1 MTAQKWHLVSCAT
14 VSLVLVL
21 VGNVTVTWGLGASLG
36 LPVRLKLPC
45 EWPSGTHFHYA
56 HAGRAGLNDRTYV
69 LNQLTNL
76 AATVNGTLCF
86 PPPCE
91 SLVSFHNGGRD
102 VPCGPGESWDDY
114 TTIWPPTLPPGGEH
128 QPLQVP
134 VPPDSLWGC
143 DGHWGSSLPV
153 ETGGPGQL
161 GRRAVAVPN
170 YYTWKCL
177 VAVENLPR
185 VVRVAYKTA
194 PAVQL
199 LRSLRITAK
208 EQSSLLT
215 ANPEQPYEAYTPA
228 GMPYYLLHIRR
239 GNALKF
245 QQDPNELIAL
255 NRTQTRFSQLEVDSV
270 VQAVIRHNADH
281 FKARFKGVA
290 TVTETAT
297 KLTLLF
303 CTDETNTTYLAE
315 LVQRLRAIPWVE
327 RAIHLDPL
335 LSKTQP
341 HNYKVYAI
349 EQALYRMQDPSRV
362 QKLRRGDPMTW
373 LLTEK
378 GKKPRTLWHETVCA
392 SASDR
397 LRLTLNQSL
406 QLCTS
411 PCPSPRHVILLHSPP
426 GNGAGLEDRTN
437 ILTVLG
443 AYAQVLCARVFVPK
457 PCVMLGNHAGPDAKP
472 LDCALNWTSYIDLS
486 KAPGMVR
493 EWPETE
499 VLLSPQETWRASQ
512 LEDPARASSSQ
523 LVSRLGLNGSYEVV
537 VEDLAKGLGCVE
549 KKNTACLLTFGFPQ
563 IWHHIKACGDKLRHK
578 LVQSGCTKFHKV
590 SHTYHDTYKD
600 EFVGLVGSPASQ
612 QAASEILGEL
622 RQKTF
627 SVLHLRRGDML
638 VNCDS
643 NLENVRDFLQ
653 HKLFLN
659 ATRKKLRQCPSLLLF
674 TDETDAAYIKEVL
687 AVAQGLNAY
696 IAHGDALVKA
706 QLSKMDGILH
716 PDSYLIYSVSNYI
729 KEAAVESGGFVWKFR
744 GYPRQPGRI
753 TDPACTKPHIR
764 AGSLSSARRSDQQ
777 TKQSCTLD

>member
-1 MTAQKWHLVSCAT
+1 MLLDDGNYVFFHNSWGGKGECVSIVGAVMRISFWRGGGWVVSGGVARGVLLLVCKISPALTLPHPLHYGISKGVPPPGYQPAWVILNGTDPTHILARAPKSLWTPTDQPWMEGKAPYTCNVPEVAFLEAAHPAGNNSYRVYFGGADAVLGTA
-14 VSLVLVL
+14 L
-21 VGNVTVTWGLGASLG
+21 VGFERVPGVVCESVV
-36 LPVRLKLPC
+36 PKKLQAPPPC

-56 HAGRAGLNDRTYV
+56 HAGRAGLNDRTHV
-69 LNQLTNL
+69 LNVLTNL

-91 SLVSFHNGGRD
+91 SLVSYHNGGRA
-102 VPCGPGESWDDY
+102 VPCGPGERWDDY

-245 QQDPNELIAL
+245 QQHPDELIAL

-270 VQAVIRHNADH
+270 VQAVIGHYANH

-341 HNYKVYAI
+341 NNYKVYAI
-349 EQALYRMQDPSRV
+349 EQALYRMQDSSRV
-362 QKLRRGDPMTW
+362 QKLRRGDPGPEITYQERKKIKNA
-373 LLTEK
+373 LRCSKNPVRCSSEKRTEK
-378 GKKPRTLWHETVCA
+378 ESIKVAKKAKAAAAT
-392 SASDR
+392 
-397 LRLTLNQSL
+397 
-406 QLCTS
+406 
-411 PCPSPRHVILLHSPP
+411 
-426 GNGAGLEDRTN
+426 GGAG
-437 ILTVLG
+437 G
-443 AYAQVLCARVFVPK
+443 AGGA
-457 PCVMLGNHAGPDAKP
+457 AG
-472 LDCALNWTSYIDLS
+472 
-486 KAPGMVR
+486 
-493 EWPETE
+493 
-499 VLLSPQETWRASQ
+499 
-512 LEDPARASSSQ
+512 
-523 LVSRLGLNGSYEVV
+523 
-537 VEDLAKGLGCVE
+537 
-549 KKNTACLLTFGFPQ
+549 
-563 IWHHIKACGDKLRHK
+563 
-578 LVQSGCTKFHKV
+578 
-590 SHTYHDTYKD
+590 
-600 EFVGLVGSPASQ
+600 
-612 QAASEILGEL
+612 AAG
-622 RQKTF
+622 
-627 SVLHLRRGDML
+627 
-638 VNCDS
+638 
-643 NLENVRDFLQ
+643 
-653 HKLFLN
+653 
-659 ATRKKLRQCPSLLLF
+659 
-674 TDETDAAYIKEVL
+674 
-687 AVAQGLNAY
+687 
-696 IAHGDALVKA
+696 IA
-706 QLSKMDGILH
+706 
-716 PDSYLIYSVSNYI
+716 
-729 KEAAVESGGFVWKFR
+729 E
-744 GYPRQPGRI
+744 
-753 TDPACTKPHIR
+753 
-764 AGSLSSARRSDQQ
+764 
-777 TKQSCTLD
+777 

>member
-1 MTAQKWHLVSCAT
+1 LEVYSQ
-14 VSLVLVL
+14 
-21 VGNVTVTWGLGASLG
+21 
-36 LPVRLKLPC
+36 
-45 EWPSGTHFHYA
+45 
-56 HAGRAGLNDRTYV
+56 
-69 LNQLTNL
+69 
-76 AATVNGTLCF
+76 
-86 PPPCE
+86 
-91 SLVSFHNGGRD
+91 
-102 VPCGPGESWDDY
+102 
-114 TTIWPPTLPPGGEH
+114 
-128 QPLQVP
+128 
-134 VPPDSLWGC
+134 
-143 DGHWGSSLPV
+143 
-153 ETGGPGQL
+153 
-161 GRRAVAVPN
+161 VAV
-170 YYTWKCL
+170 L
-177 VAVENLPR
+177 NLPR

-199 LRSLRITAK
+199 LRSLRVTAK

-215 ANPEQPYEAYTPA
+215 TNPEQPYETYTSA
-228 GMPYYLLHIRR
+228 GIPYYLLHIRR
-239 GNALKF
+239 GNALKL
-245 QQDPNELIAL
+245 QNPNELRAL

-270 VQAVIRHNADH
+270 VQAVIGHYANH

-378 GKKPRTLWHETVCA
+378 EKKPRTLWHETVCA

-397 LRLTLNQSL
+397 LRLKLNQSL

-457 PCVMLGNHAGPDAKP
+457 PCVMLGDHAGPDAKP

-523 LVSRLGLNGSYEVV
+523 L
-537 VEDLAKGLGCVE
+537 
-549 KKNTACLLTFGFPQ
+549 
-563 IWHHIKACGDKLRHK
+563 WHHIKACGDKLRHK

-600 EFVGLVGSPASQ
+600 AFGGLVGSPASQ